1 MHDLTIAAA
10 CRIKASIHTQHHMM
24 MMMKSNDTTNVPV
37 DVEKK
42 RIANN
47 KDGLGQMVF
56 LPET

>member
-24 MMMKSNDTTNVPV
+24 MKSNDTSNMPV